1 MNNLLKYLALSVGLM
16 TVGAAVVGAQQTSAP
31 PAAAIT
37 STNVAATTSGIG
49 PKIQFATPV
58 YDFGRS
64 KSGEPVKYTYVF
76 TNTGDRLLILSA
88 VQPQCGC
95 TAAGDWTKQVEP
107 GKTGLIPI
115 QFNGAANGPVIK
127 QVTVTCNVTNHP
139 TVILQ
144 LKGTLYR
151 PFELI
156 PPMAVLNVPPD
167 AESASSVVAITNNME
182 EPLVL
187 SMPES
192 NNRAFTAE
200 LKTNALGKGYQLIV
214 SAVPPMP
221 QGSVQ
226 GQITLRTS
234 STNPAVISVPVA
246 ISVQP
251 VVMVIPSY
259 ITLASGPLGKAV
271 TNSVSI
277 QNNST
282 NLLTLSEPT
291 VNASGAEA
299 QIREMQPGKSFTAM
313 VAFPEGFQVTPG
325 QQVEL
330 SIKSSN
336 PKFPLIKVPV
346 MQMPRPAPPPMA
358 PTPTVVPATPVAPV
372 KKVSSAGPRPL
383 PTPPPL
389 PPGF

>member
-1 MNNLLKYLALSVGLM
+1 MNMRMNYLVLAVGVVIVG
-16 TVGAAVVGAQQTSAP
+16 TANVGARQAPVPPVAAV
-31 PAAAIT
+31 I
-37 STNVAATTSGIG
+37 STNVAATTNGIG
-49 PKIQFATPV
+49 PRIQFASDL

-76 TNTGDRLLILSA
+76 TNTGDRMLIVSA
-88 VQPQCGC
+88 VQPSCGC
-95 TAAGDWTKQVEP
+95 TTAGEWTKQVEP
-107 GKTGLIPI
+107 GKTGVIPV
-115 QFNGAANGPVIK
+115 QFNGAGNGTIGK
-127 QVTVTCNVTNHP
+127 TVTVTCNVTNQP
-139 TVILQ
+139 IVSLQ
-144 LKGTLYR
+144 LRGTLFH
-151 PFELI
+151 PFDLM
-156 PPMAVLNVPPD
+156 PPMAIVNIPPD
-167 AESASSVVAITNNME
+167 AQSGSSVVSITNNME

-192 NNRAFTAE
+192 NNRAFAAE
-200 LKTNALGKGYQLIV
+200 LKTNAPGKGYQLTI

-221 QGSVQ
+221 PGSVQ
-226 GQITLRTS
+226 GQISLRTS
-234 STNPAVISVPVA
+234 WTNPAVISVPVQLV
-246 ISVQP
+246 VQP
-251 VVMVIPSY
+251 AVMVIPSY

-299 QIREMQPGKSFTAM
+299 QIREMQPGKSFTAL
-313 VAFPEGFQVTPG
+313 VSFSEGFQVPPG

-358 PTPTVVPATPVAPV
+358 PTPTVAPATPMAPV
-372 KKVSSAGPRPL
+372 KKVSSAGPRPP

>member
-1 MNNLLKYLALSVGLM
+1 MNNLLKYLALSVGF
-16 TVGAAVVGAQQTSAP
+16 TAVGSAVVGAQQTSAP
-31 PAAAIT
+31 PAPAAT
-37 STNVAATTSGIG
+37 STNVAATTNGIG

-58 YDFGRS
+58 YDFGRTR
-64 KSGEPVKYTYVF
+64 SGEPVKYTYVF
-76 TNTGDRLLILSA
+76 TNTGDGLLILTA

-115 QFNGAANGPVIK
+115 QYNGAANGPVVK
-127 QVTVTCNVTNHP
+127 QVTVTCNVTNQP

-156 PPMAVLNVPPD
+156 PPMAVLNIPPD
-167 AESASSVVAITNNME
+167 AEAATGSVSITNNMD

-192 NNRAFTAE
+192 NNRAFAAE

-226 GQITLRTS
+226 GQISLRTS
-234 STNPAVISVPVA
+234 WTNPAVITVPVA
-246 ISVQP
+246 ITVQP
-251 VVMVIPSY
+251 AVMVIPSY

-358 PTPTVVPATPVAPV
+358 PTPTVAPATPVAPV

>member
-1 MNNLLKYLALSVGLM
+1 
-16 TVGAAVVGAQQTSAP
+16 
-31 PAAAIT
+31 
-37 STNVAATTSGIG
+37 
-49 PKIQFATPV
+49 
-58 YDFGRS
+58 
-64 KSGEPVKYTYVF
+64 
-76 TNTGDRLLILSA
+76 
-88 VQPQCGC
+88 
-95 TAAGDWTKQVEP
+95 
-107 GKTGLIPI
+107 
-115 QFNGAANGPVIK
+115 
-127 QVTVTCNVTNHP
+127 
-139 TVILQ
+139 
-144 LKGTLYR
+144 
-151 PFELI
+151 
-156 PPMAVLNVPPD
+156 
-167 AESASSVVAITNNME
+167 
-182 EPLVL
+182 
-187 SMPES
+187 
-192 NNRAFTAE
+192 
-200 LKTNALGKGYQLIV
+200 
-214 SAVPPMP
+214 MP

-226 GQITLRTS
+226 GQISLRTS
-234 STNPAVISVPVA
+234 WTNPAIITVPVA
-246 ISVQP
+246 ITVQP
-251 VVMVIPSY
+251 AVMVIPSY

-277 QNNST
+277 QNKST

-291 VNASGAEA
+291 VNASGVEA

-358 PTPTVVPATPVAPV
+358 PTPTVAPATPVAPV

>member
-1 MNNLLKYLALSVGLM
+1 M

-31 PAAAIT
+31 PATAVT
-37 STNVAATTSGIG
+37 STNVAATANGIG

-76 TNTGDRLLILSA
+76 TNTGDGLLILAA

-115 QFNGAANGPVIK
+115 QYNGAANGPVVK
-127 QVTVTCNVTNHP
+127 QVTVTCNVTNQP

-151 PFELI
+151 PFELF
-156 PPMAVLNVPPD
+156 PPMAVLNILPD
-167 AESASSVVAITNNME
+167 AESASGVVSITNNME

-192 NNRAFTAE
+192 NNRAFAAE
-200 LKTNALGKGYQLIV
+200 LKTNAPGKGYQLII

-221 QGSVQ
+221 PGSVQ
-226 GQITLRTS
+226 GQVSLRTS
-234 STNPAVISVPVA
+234 WTNPAVISVPVQLV
-246 ISVQP
+246 VQP
-251 VVMVIPSY
+251 AVMVIPSY

-313 VAFPEGFQVTPG
+313 VAFPEGFQVPPG

-346 MQMPRPAPPPMA
+346 MQMSRPAPPPMA
-358 PTPTVVPATPVAPV
+358 PTPTVAPATPVAPV